1 MSDKYKPNEAGNSE
15 AKVGL
20 RFNNGKRRFD
30 LIPPDGLAALADLF
44 TIGSRKYAERNWE
57 LGMKY
62 SNVFA
67 SLERHYQAWKS
78 GEDRDEETGQL
89 HMVHVCWNAMVLAVY
104 QLRGVGE
111 DDRVKV
117 KMPEPV

>member
-1 MSDKYKPNEAGNSE
+1 VSAKFKPEHPDNAN
-15 AKVGL
+15 ATVGL
-20 RFNNGKRRFD
+20 RFNEGKRRFD

-57 LGMKY
+57 KGMKF

-67 SLERHYQAWKS
+67 SLERHYQSWKA
-78 GEDRDEETGQL
+78 GEDRDPETGQL
-89 HMVHVCWNAMVLAVY
+89 HIIHVAWNALVLAVY
-104 QLRGVGE
+104 QLRGIGE

-117 KMPEPV
+117 KLPDPV